1 MNVETRMESFSYAYV
16 YALASQAGFAFKEEP
31 RGNDNIGIDISVN
44 DPERFFDFPSCRFAA
59 QVKCVRKTKLAQ
71 KKNGIFYELRRK
83 NYDTLIKSCP
93 FNTILLIIL
102 VVPDEPSDWVVF
114 NESDIVIK
122 HNCYWFCLQ
131 GSPPSTHWHE
141 DSKEQIQLFENQL
154 LTPESFPFLMQK
166 IADGE
171 I

>member
-1 MNVETRMESFSYAYV
+1 MDIETRMESFSYAYV

-44 DPERFFDFPSCRFAA
+44 DPKRLFDFPSCRFAA
-59 QVKCVRKTKLAQ
+59 QVKCVRKTKLIQ
-71 KKNGIFYELRRK
+71 KRNGIFYGLRRK
-83 NYDTLIKSCP
+83 NYDTLIKSRP
-93 FNTILLIIL
+93 YNTILLIIL
-102 VVPDEPSDWVVF
+102 VVPDEPIDWVTF

-131 GSPPSTHWHE
+131 SFPSSTHKHE
-141 DSKEQIQLFENQL
+141 DSKEQIQLFEGQL